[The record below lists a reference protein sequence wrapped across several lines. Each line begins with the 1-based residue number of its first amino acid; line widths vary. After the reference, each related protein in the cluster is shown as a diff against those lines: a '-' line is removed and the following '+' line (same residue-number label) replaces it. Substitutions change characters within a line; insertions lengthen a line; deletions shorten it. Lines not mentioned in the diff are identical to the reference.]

1 MLKFFQLFLIV
12 FPILLR
18 AQNPIYPQDYFQ
30 SPLDIPLLLSGNFG
44 ELRDNHFHSGLDYK
58 TQQKEGLNVYA
69 SAEGYVSRIKISQYG
84 YGKVVYITHPNGYT
98 TVYAHIQKFYPTLEN
113 YIKKI
118 QYQKENYEIEVFPKP
133 QEIPLKK
140 GEAFAYS
147 GNTGSSGGPH
157 LHFEIRDTDRQIPI
171 NPILFGLHIEDH
183 KKPEIQ
189 SLYVHPLSNDAQVNQ
204 TAVKVQVNL
213 SKDSIGNMIADTVYA
228 YGKIGFSINTFDAQ
242 DYSDNRNGIYK
253 LSLKVDG
260 TPYFEHELDQFSFD
274 ESKLINL
281 HIDYEHYEKFNSRLQ
296 KCFIES
302 SNKLSTYSK
311 NLPNQGYIDIQ
322 EGQSYQVEINA
333 SDIEGNTTLIQIP
346 VVGLKSKIEFPSKP
360 KKSNYKVLA
369 KETKSIYLDSISIL
383 FPRYTFYQDADLN
396 IYKNADGSIQID
408 EDYIPLSR
416 TYTMSFDVSS
426 LNEDLIKHTYIA
438 KIGKKGYTSYIP
450 SEVKDHKIIGKA
462 KTLGKYNLVQDFKA
476 PTIKPLNFEDNK
488 WISELNVIQVAINDE
503 LSGIAN
509 FNAYINGKW
518 ILMEYN
524 HNTGV
529 LTYDLNDLKIEG
541 TEIKLVIN
549 VTDKAQN
556 TKSYSATLNR
566 VSK

>member
-1 MLKFFQLFLIV
+1 MLM
-12 FPILLR
+12 
-18 AQNPIYPQDYFQ
+18 
-30 SPLDIPLLLSGNFG
+30 
-44 ELRDNHFHSGLDYK
+44 
-58 TQQKEGLNVYA
+58 
-69 SAEGYVSRIKISQYG
+69 
-84 YGKVVYITHPNGYT
+84 
-98 TVYAHIQKFYPTLEN
+98 
-113 YIKKI
+113 
-118 QYQKENYEIEVFPKP
+118 
-133 QEIPLKK
+133 
-140 GEAFAYS
+140 
-147 GNTGSSGGPH
+147 
-157 LHFEIRDTDRQIPI
+157 
-171 NPILFGLHIEDH
+171 
-183 KKPEIQ
+183 
-189 SLYVHPLSNDAQVNQ
+189 
-204 TAVKVQVNL
+204 VKL
-213 SKDSIGNMIADTVYA
+213 
-228 YGKIGFSINTFDAQ
+228 GFSINTFDAQ
-242 DYSDNRNGIYK
+242 DFSDNRNGIYK

-302 SNKLSTYSK
+302 SNKLSTYTK

-333 SDIEGNTTLIQIP
+333 SDIESNTTLIQIP
-346 VVGLKSKIEFPSKP
+346 VVGLKSKIEFPYKP

-396 IYKNADGSIQID
+396 IYKNADGSVQID

-450 SEVKDHKIIGKA
+450 SELKDHKIIGKA

-476 PTIKPLNFEDNK
+476 PSIKPLNFEDNK

-503 LSGIAN
+503 LSGIAD

-529 LTYDLNDLKIEG
+529 LTYDLKDLKIEG
-541 TEIKLVIN
+541 TEIKLVIT